1 MLANNTGPVN
11 TKFTWELRAKMY
23 GYVDA
28 DVDVDD
34 RVVQASFQL
43 KPFHELQYRGTLC
56 EKAMPILRL
65 GHN

>member
-1 MLANNTGPVN
+1 
-11 TKFTWELRAKMY
+11 MY